1 MGSNPI
7 QEGTMANVASSPNDP
22 VFFNHHTMV
31 DSIFEQWLQQYPNGE
46 YGGPKNDSKFAGHS
60 ANDCIVPFIP
70 VYKHVDI
77 FKPAENFGYIYDFL
91 SSSTS
96 TGSTTPSIGPT
107 PPSTRIPSIGPVTPS
122 TPSPSIG
129 PTNPTTPSPS
139 IEPTTPSGP
148 SPSPTMTT
156 DSFKGMLYIQ

>member
-107 PPSTRIPSIGPVTPS
+107 PPSTPIPSTGPVTPS

-129 PTNPTTPSPS
+129 PTTPS
-139 IEPTTPSGP
+139 IP

-156 DSFKGMLYIQ
+156 DSFKGMLCVQ